1 MIKLFA
7 FDLDGTVLNSRS
19 IIDKETIDAF
29 KKLDENGIKFVFAT
43 GRVTTSVAYFMEKTG
58 VDNPL
63 VANNGAA
70 IFLNKDTLLKES
82 YIDTDILKMLR
93 DFAKTR
99 GLYYHFY
106 DLNTYYSEYLVNA
119 RLKHLEKEEDT
130 GYGYQVNISISE
142 DPIEQLSI
150 NNSKAFKFQIF
161 ADEEKGFNK
170 DDMIRELVDEFGE
183 DLYVTSSG
191 EYFIEIMA
199 KNVSKWQA
207 IMEIAQTLGIKKS
220 EIAAIGDQDND
231 YPMIANA
238 GLSFAMGNAI
248 DSIKEVADYRVS
260 NNDDYGVVEAI
271 EKVLELNKN
280 V

>member
-19 IIDKETIDAF
+19 MIDKETIDAF

-82 YIDTDILKMLR
+82 YIDTDILKRLR

-99 GLYYHFY
+99 RLYYHFY

-150 NNSKAFKFQIF
+150 NKSKAFKFQIF
-161 ADEEKGFNK
+161 ADEEKGFKK
-170 DDMIRELVDEFGE
+170 DDMIRELVDEFGD

>member
-19 IIDKETIDAF
+19 MIDKETIDAF

-82 YIDTDILKMLR
+82 YIDTDILKRLR

-99 GLYYHFY
+99 RLYYHFY

-170 DDMIRELVDEFGE
+170 DDMIRELVDEFGD

>member
-19 IIDKETIDAF
+19 MMDKETIDAF

-82 YIDTDILKMLR
+82 YIDTDILKRLR

-161 ADEEKGFNK
+161 ADKEKGFNK

>member
-19 IIDKETIDAF
+19 MIDKETIDAF

-82 YIDTDILKMLR
+82 YIDTDILKRLR

-99 GLYYHFY
+99 RLYYHFY

-161 ADEEKGFNK
+161 ADEEKGFKK
-170 DDMIRELVDEFGE
+170 DDMIRELVDEFGD

-260 NNDDYGVVEAI
+260 KNDDYGVVEAI

>member
-19 IIDKETIDAF
+19 MIDKETIDAF

-82 YIDTDILKMLR
+82 YIDTDILKRLR

-99 GLYYHFY
+99 RLYYHFY

-161 ADEEKGFNK
+161 ADEEKGFKK

>member
-119 RLKHLEKEEDT
+119 RLKHLEKEEDR

-161 ADEEKGFNK
+161 ADGEKGFNK

-238 GLSFAMGNAI
+238 GLSFAVGNAI

-260 NNDDYGVVEAI
+260 NNDDFGVVEAI

>member
-19 IIDKETIDAF
+19 MIDKETIDAF

-82 YIDTDILKMLR
+82 YIDTDILKRLR

-99 GLYYHFY
+99 RLYYHFY

-161 ADEEKGFNK
+161 ADEEKGFKK
-170 DDMIRELVDEFGE
+170 DDMIRELVDEFGD

-260 NNDDYGVVEAI
+260 NNDDFGVVEAI

>member
-19 IIDKETIDAF
+19 MIDKETIDAF

-82 YIDTDILKMLR
+82 YIDTDILKRLR

-99 GLYYHFY
+99 RLYYHFY

-161 ADEEKGFNK
+161 ADEEKGFKK
-170 DDMIRELVDEFGE
+170 DDMIRELVDEFGD